1 MVMLNTKRV
10 AMEEIHNFCYTKN
23 RDKNEEK
30 KQIAKLR
37 WGYRPKYN
45 WPAKWA
51 KNEWNW
57 INFNKYVQ
65 KNG

>member
-37 WGYRPKYN
+37 WGY
-45 WPAKWA
+45 
-51 KNEWNW
+51 
-57 INFNKYVQ
+57 
-65 KNG
+65 